1 MIIFSDNALAKLSQR
16 NIPKSK
22 VLEALKRPD
31 QIFSS
36 ISDRKVAYKK
46 IRKLYLKVVFIKE
59 GSNIVVITQYW
70 TDKIQNN

>member
-16 NIPKSK
+16 NIPKTK

-31 QIFSS
+31 QIISS

>member
-1 MIIFSDNALAKLSQR
+1 MIIFSDHALAKLSQR
-16 NIPKSK
+16 NIPKTK
-22 VLEALKRPD
+22 VLEALKQPD

-59 GSNIVVITQYW
+59 DLNIIVITQYW